1 MESADTNILT
11 LVTVDKIRAATPAR
25 KNWRMIDKVI
35 GSPNKNRDESFRR
48 AAIRIGGAL
57 VGSLSSKMLNG
68 IEK

>member
-1 MESADTNILT
+1 
-11 LVTVDKIRAATPAR
+11 
-25 KNWRMIDKVI
+25 MIDKVI

-68 IEK
+68 IEKRG